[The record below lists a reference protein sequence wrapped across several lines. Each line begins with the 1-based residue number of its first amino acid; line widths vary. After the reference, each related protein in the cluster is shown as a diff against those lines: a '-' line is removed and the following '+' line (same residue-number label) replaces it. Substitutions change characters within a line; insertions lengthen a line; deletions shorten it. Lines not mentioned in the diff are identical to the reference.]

1 MSLYIMKIPF
11 GEGPN
16 NSGEQREKEPIKIEL
31 PQNSEN
37 RKILQNQLEEYE
49 QHLKKLEAE
58 IDPNKDPKQR
68 FDLLV
73 STKYKIAIVKKLLQ
87 EGYVDKKQLSLEL
100 YEKDGRYD
108 RLTFESAWVMIRY
121 YALTDVTTLKSNG
134 VGRRVLF
141 PDR

>member
-16 NSGEQREKEPIKIEL
+16 NSGEQREKEPTKIEL

-68 FDLLV
+68 FDLLA
-73 STKYKIAIVKKLLQ
+73 STKYKIAIVEKLLQ

-121 YALTDVTTLKSNG
+121 YALTDVTALRSEG
-134 VGRRVLF
+134 VGRRILF

>member
-16 NSGEQREKEPIKIEL
+16 NSGEQGEKEPIKIEL

-37 RKILQNQLEEYE
+37 RKILQNQLEKYE

-73 STKYKIAIVKKLLQ
+73 STKYKIAIAKKLLQ
-87 EGYVDKKQLSLEL
+87 EGSVDKKQLSLEL

-108 RLTFESAWVMIRY
+108 RLAFDYAWVVIRDF
-121 YALTDVTTLKSNG
+121 ARTGWISL
-134 VGRRVLF
+134 
-141 PDR
+141 